1 MALAL
6 KTATTATTPRLQA
19 PQRPAST
26 MVLKLVAPKTAQ
38 AILEKQRYPGQRPLR
53 AHHVAHFAQLMALGH
68 FVQGTV
74 VTFAAVGAA
83 EHGWTKAQTYLED
96 GYHRLAATVQ
106 RGGRGQWFWHLTRY
120 VGSMDE
126 VRAVY
131 RSIDRGLMRTMHDL
145 YGAEA
150 AQDPQGWPRTH
161 FRLLGPAVLPLAA
174 GFAQE
179 SGFDPLAV
187 RTLLRDSDLR
197 FAMMATW
204 RPEFQDALAAMHGS
218 PKSVRDELLKASPLS
233 IMLVTYRFQPLHART
248 FWSAV
253 AKDSGLVEGTPPHA
267 LLRYL
272 REHQVHKVGPALFQ
286 RHIAAAWNAHM
297 AGAPLKQVRTR
308 LTAADAIELAGTP
321 HDGTVVKRYLLPDG
335 QVVQTP
341 QAVDHV

>member
-6 KTATTATTPRLQA
+6 KTAKTPRLLA
-19 PQRPAST
+19 PQRPVST
-26 MVLKLVAPKTAQ
+26 TALKLVAPSTAK
-38 AILEKQRYPGQRPLR
+38 AILETQRYPGQRPLR
-53 AHHVAHFAQLMALGH
+53 AHHVAHFEQLMALGH

-74 VTFAAVGAA
+74 LTFAAVGAA
-83 EHGWTKAQTYLED
+83 EDGWTKAQTYLED
-96 GYHRLAATVQ
+96 GYHRLAATVR

-120 VGSMDE
+120 VGSMAE
-126 VRAVY
+126 VHTVY

-150 AQDPQGWPRTH
+150 AQDAQSWPRTH
-161 FRLLGPAVLPLAA
+161 FRVLGSAVLPLAA

-179 SGFDPLAV
+179 FGFAPLAA
-187 RTLLRDSDLR
+187 RALLRDSDLR
-197 FAMMATW
+197 FALMDTW

-248 FWSAV
+248 FWSAI
-253 AKDSGLVEGTPPHA
+253 AKDSGLVEGTPPHT

-272 REHQVHKVGPALFQ
+272 REHQVYKVGPALFQ

-297 AGAPLKQVRTR
+297 AGTPLKQVRTSKAA
-308 LTAADAIELAGTP
+308 TAAIDLAGTP

-335 QVVQTP
+335 RIVQTP
-341 QAVDHV
+341 EAVDHA